1 MPFWPEPISVMAP
14 STDAIHVMASG
25 AEPIHFV
32 SPDAEPIDGVASVST
47 QDQGVVHVFWL
58 DTESANGFRSLSLTW
73 AEGKQLADLRASL
86 AAMALTPGFPKHLL
100 DDASAFCRWG
110 QRLRWTTPIRDGD
123 EIAVLERI
131 SADAKQR
138 RHDKVK
144 SQRALGSATKRRHP
158 GAQASMNRTPEL

>member
-1 MPFWPEPISVMAP
+1 MAP

-73 AEGKQLADLRASL
+73 AEENSLRIYAPL
-86 AAMALTPGFPKHLL
+86 
-100 DDASAFCRWG
+100 
-110 QRLRWTTPIRDGD
+110 
-123 EIAVLERI
+123 
-131 SADAKQR
+131 
-138 RHDKVK
+138 
-144 SQRALGSATKRRHP
+144 
-158 GAQASMNRTPEL
+158 

>member
-1 MPFWPEPISVMAP
+1 
-14 STDAIHVMASG
+14 MASSTE
-25 AEPIHFV
+25 AIRV
-32 SPDAEPIDGVASVST
+32 VAAGST
-47 QDQGVVHVFWL
+47 QDQAVVRVFWL
-58 DTESANGFRSLSLTW
+58 DTQSANGFQSFSLTW